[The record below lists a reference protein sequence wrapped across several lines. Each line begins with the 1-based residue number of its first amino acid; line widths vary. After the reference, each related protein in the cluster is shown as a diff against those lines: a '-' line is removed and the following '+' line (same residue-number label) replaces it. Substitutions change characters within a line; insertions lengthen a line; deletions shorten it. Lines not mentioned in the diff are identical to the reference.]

1 MLQWLLNLLFPPK
14 CILCRKIL
22 GKSETHVCH
31 DCRSSTQEFSIGKR
45 KISFVAQWTGIWYYT
60 DNVRSSILRF
70 KFYNARSYA
79 KAYAQLLALR
89 LQQEEMDDFD
99 LLSWVPVSSSRKRKR
114 GYDQCELLAKALAQE
129 LNRPCESVLEKT
141 RNTPPQSGFHQVSSR
156 RANVLGA
163 YRVPNPA
170 NIRGKRILLIDDV
183 ITTGSTASECA
194 KTLMIGGAK
203 NVTLATVAVADKNK

>member
-1 MLQWLLNLLFPPK
+1 MLHRLLNLLFPPK
-14 CILCRKIL
+14 CILCRNIL
-22 GKSETHVCH
+22 TKNETHVCH
-31 DCRSSTQEFSIGKR
+31 SCRTNTQEFSIGKR

-79 KAYAQLLALR
+79 NAYAQLLALR
-89 LQQEEMDDFD
+89 LQQEDMDDVD
-99 LLSWVPVSSSRKRKR
+99 LLTWVPVSSSRKRKR
-114 GYDQCELLAKALAQE
+114 GYDQCELLTKALSKE
-129 LNRPCESVLEKT
+129 LRCPCECTLEKT
-141 RNTPPQSGFHQVSSR
+141 RNTPPQSGFQQASSR

-163 YRVPNPA
+163 YRVLDSSL
-170 NIRGKRILLIDDV
+170 IRGKRILLIDDV
-183 ITTGSTASECA
+183 VTTGSTASECA